1 MSQMSDY
8 LSHDE
13 VEDAMPLSRREQFAW
28 FQTNYNRM
36 APEDRYWKTLEIYS
50 GDIFGF
56 PKKYLIALKSIKP
69 NDYLKDL
76 PNELTDVDPITVY
89 RGTDALESVGTVR
102 SGISWTIN
110 KNVAIW
116 FSQRFCTTGKVFAAT
131 IEKKKIIGFI
141 TSRNEDEVVQHCNVK
156 NVVEIIP
163 TQEEIRGAIEAHA
176 KSIESHTF

>member
-1 MSQMSDY
+1 MSDY

-13 VEDAMPLSRREQFAW
+13 VEDAMPLSRREQFEW

-36 APEDRYWKTLEIYS
+36 APEDRYWKTLEVYS

-89 RGTDALESVGTVR
+89 RGTDALESAGTVR

-110 KNVAIW
+110 KMW
-116 FSQRFCTTGKVFAAT
+116 QY
-131 IEKKKIIGFI
+131 GFRKD
-141 TSRNEDEVVQHCNVK
+141 SA
-156 NVVEIIP
+156 P
-163 TQEEIRGAIEAHA
+163 PEEYLPLPSKRR
-176 KSIESHTF
+176 KSSGS

>member
-1 MSQMSDY
+1 MDDY

-13 VEDAMPLSRREQFAW
+13 VEDAMPISRHEQFEW
-28 FQTNYNRM
+28 FQANYNRM
-36 APEDRYWKTLEIYS
+36 APEDCYWKTLEVYS

-76 PNELTDVDPITVY
+76 PNGLKDVDPITVY
-89 RGTDALESVGTVR
+89 RGTDALESVSTVR
-102 SGISWTIN
+102 SGISWTTN

-116 FSQRFCTTGKVFAAT
+116 FSQRFCTAGKVFAAT

-141 TSRNEDEVVQHCNVK
+141 TSRNEDEVVQHYNVK
-156 NVVEIIP
+156 NVAEIFP
-163 TQEEIRGAIEAHA
+163 TQEEISAAIEAHA
-176 KSIESHTF
+176 KNMEAHAF